1 MTHGYTGE
9 CHRIRVC
16 RPPIRDSVSPRA
28 VAPFRGFGELF
39 GRALD
44 QVDALQQRA
53 DHIVAQFVAGQGPDV
68 HDVMIAAQQAYL
80 ALQTVVQ
87 IRDRAVAAYQDIM
100 RMQI

>member
-1 MTHGYTGE
+1 MVTPANAIG
-9 CHRIRVC
+9 
-16 RPPIRDSVSPRA
+16 SVSAALPPA
-28 VAPFRGFGELF
+28 TSSPPQPSSPSGGFGELF

-53 DHIVAQFVAGQGPDV
+53 DQIVAQFVAGQGPDV

-87 IRDRAVAAYQDIM
+87 IRDRALAAYQDIM

>member
-1 MTHGYTGE
+1 MVTPANAIG
-9 CHRIRVC
+9 
-16 RPPIRDSVSPRA
+16 SVSAALPSA
-28 VAPFRGFGELF
+28 TPSAPEPSRPSGGFGELF